1 MITVAQAMVKCLEE
15 EQVPVIFGYPGAAIG
30 AFYDALSHSGIR
42 HILVRHE
49 QMAAHAASGYARMI
63 ERPAVCVATSGPGA
77 LNLITGIA
85 TAYMDSIPMVAITGQ
100 VSSDILGSD
109 GFQEADITGAV
120 EPFIKYSYIV
130 KDPDSIGRVFK
141 EAFYLAASGR
151 PGPVLIDVP
160 MDIQTRKIHFSYPD
174 SVNIRGYRPTVK
186 GHPGQIKRVAA
197 ALKNAKRPVICAGGG
212 VFTARAQQELD
223 ELVEKTGA
231 PLITTLMGI
240 GLINCDHP
248 LSFGLLGMH
257 GVPAANHAVQKSDL
271 LVLIGARASDR
282 SVQAPK
288 LVEKHKK
295 IVHIDIDPAEI
306 GKNLT
311 VDIPLVGDIKSILQE
326 LNQKV
331 SPCACAEWVAEL
343 TRIKNRKRPP
353 RPEKEG
359 FIDPKAFMGMIS
371 VETDP
376 NALVVA
382 DVGQNQ
388 IWTANYCGIHNGRFM
403 TSGGMGTMGYAIPA
417 AEGARLA
424 DPDRQVVAVCGDG
437 SFQMQMMELGTI
449 AYYGINVKI
458 VVMNNNYLGMVK
470 ELQDRLYAGNE
481 TAVHL
486 GDAVNICKVAQA
498 YGIPSRRLTRMDEC
512 KAAIAEMMEH
522 DGPYLLECM
531 IDPDEPTL

>member
-15 EQVPVIFGYPGAAIG
+15 ERTSVVFGYPGAAIG
-30 AFYDALSHSGIR
+30 AFYDALSYSKIK

-49 QMAAHAASGYARMI
+49 QMAAHAASGYARMS
-63 ERPAVCVATSGPGA
+63 ERPAVCIATSGPGA

-85 TAYMDSIPMVAITGQ
+85 TAYMDSIPLVVITGQ

-130 KDPDSIGRVFK
+130 KDPDSIGRIFK

-160 MDIQTRKIHFSYPD
+160 MDIQTQKIHFSYPD

-186 GHPGQIKRVAA
+186 GHPGQIKRVLTAM
-197 ALKNAKRPVICAGGG
+197 KNAKRPVICAGGG
-212 VFTARAQQELD
+212 VFTAKAQEELN
-223 ELVEKTGA
+223 ELIEKSNI
-231 PLITTLMGI
+231 PLVTTLMGI
-240 GLINCDHP
+240 GIVNCDSP
-248 LSFGLLGMH
+248 LNFGMLGMH
-257 GVPAANHAVQKSDL
+257 GVAAANHAVQKADL
-271 LVLIGARASDR
+271 LILIGARASDR
-282 SVQAPK
+282 SVQAPRM
-288 LVEKHKK
+288 VEKHKK
-295 IVHIDIDPAEI
+295 VVHIDIDPAEI
-306 GKNLT
+306 GKNIA

-326 LNQKV
+326 MNQKV
-331 SPCACAEWVAEL
+331 VRNECGEWIQEL
-343 TRIKNRKRPP
+343 AGIKERKKNHGMI
-353 RPEKEG
+353 KEG
-359 FIDPKAFMGMIS
+359 YINPKIFMNMLS

-388 IWTANYCGIHNGRFM
+388 IWTANHCGIHNGRFM

-417 AEGARLA
+417 AEGAKLA
-424 DPDRQVVAVCGDG
+424 DPERQVLSVCGDG

-449 AYYGINVKI
+449 SYYYINVKM

-470 ELQDRLYAGNE
+470 ELQDRMYAGNE

-486 GDAVNICKVAQA
+486 GDTINICNVAKA
-498 YGIPSRRLTRMDEC
+498 YGIPSRRLTDMSEC
-512 KAAIAEMMEH
+512 KEAIKEMMNH

-531 IDPDEPTL
+531 VDPNESTL